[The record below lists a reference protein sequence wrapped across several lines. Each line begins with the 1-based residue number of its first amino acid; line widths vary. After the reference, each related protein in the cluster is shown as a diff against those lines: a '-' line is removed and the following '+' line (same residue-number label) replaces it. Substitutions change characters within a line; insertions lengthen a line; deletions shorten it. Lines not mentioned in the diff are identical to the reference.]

1 MENKKT
7 DSSLKAGKVD
17 PEILQRFFLSLPSD
31 DSVIVGPGIGEDA
44 AVISVDRKY
53 LVVKT
58 DPVTFT
64 SRNLGW
70 YVVNIN
76 ANDIA
81 CMGGIP
87 RWFLVSLLLPP
98 GEKEEFLKEFF
109 SQLSKSCKKLK
120 ISLIGGHTE
129 ITPAVKRAVV
139 VGQMIGELKKD
150 RPISN
155 TGAQIGDT
163 VLLTKGLAIEGTHV
177 IYQEKKEE
185 LEKEIPPEI
194 LKRISHF
201 LESPGISVVREAAVA
216 TENVDVHCLHDP
228 TEGGLIAGIWE
239 IASASG
245 VGIQLNQESIPI
257 FKETEL
263 LCQRYNLEPLNLLAS
278 GALLIVSGPKETQKL
293 SSIYRKMGIR
303 CAEIG
308 RVVPPEKGITIVK
321 KGESFSVLS
330 SPKDEL
336 TKLFK
341 EEKLWQKSV

>member
-1 MENKKT
+1 MKNKKT
-7 DSSLKAGKVD
+7 GSHLKTGKVD
-17 PEILQRFFLSLPSD
+17 PEILHRFFLSLPLD

-44 AVISVDRKY
+44 AVINVDKRY

-64 SRNLGW
+64 SRNLGK

-81 CMGGIP
+81 CMGGVP

-98 GEKEEFLKEFF
+98 GEKEEFLQEFF
-109 SQLSKSCKKLK
+109 SELSESCKKLK

-139 VGQMIGELKKD
+139 VGQMIGQLKKD

-163 VLLTKGLAIEGTHV
+163 ILLTKGIAIEGTHV

-185 LEKEIPPEI
+185 LEEQIPSEI
-194 LKRISHF
+194 LKRMSNF
-201 LESPGISVVREAAVA
+201 LENPGISVVKEAVVA
-216 TENVDVHCLHDP
+216 TENADVHCLHDP

-239 IASASG
+239 IATASG
-245 VGIQLNQESIPI
+245 VGIQINQESIPI

-263 LCQRYNLEPLNLLAS
+263 LCQRYNLDPLNLLAS
-278 GALLIVSGPKETQKL
+278 GALLIVAGSEDAQKL

-321 KGESFSVLS
+321 KGQVFPVSTSL
-330 SPKDEL
+330 KDEL
-336 TKLFK
+336 TKLFQ
-341 EEKLWQKSV
+341 EEEL